1 MTQPQPDEFQRLDEV
16 RPLLKTSQPV
26 KWLFTGDS
34 ITHGA
39 LHTFGWRDYVE
50 LFAERV
56 RFELGR
62 GMDLILNS
70 AISGHTTREL
80 LSDFDWRIGQFRPDA
95 VLIMIGMNDCAESRG
110 ISCEEF
116 SANLEQ
122 LTGKIW
128 KLGARPVLQTT
139 CPILPGQAP
148 ERTPYFPAYMDAIR
162 QVAADNKLPLIDHEQ
177 FWRNR
182 AGSHFFWMSNAF
194 HPNECGHRAFAFCLY
209 EALGIFDPASHSCR
223 LHLP

>member
-1 MTQPQPDEFQRLDEV
+1 MAQPQPDEFQRLDQV
-16 RPLLKTSQPV
+16 RALLKSERPI
-26 KWLFTGDS
+26 KWIFTGDS

-62 GMDLILNS
+62 VMDLILNS

-80 LSDFDWRIGQFRPDA
+80 LSGFDWRIGQFRPDA
-95 VLIMIGMNDCAESRG
+95 VLIMIGMNDCSESRG
-110 ISCEEF
+110 ISCGEF
-116 SANLEQ
+116 SANLGQ
-122 LTGKIW
+122 LVGKIRD
-128 KLGARPVLQTT
+128 LGAIPVLQTT

-148 ERTPYFPAYMDAIR
+148 DRTPHFPAYMEAIR
-162 QVAADNKLPLIDHEQ
+162 QVAAAHKLPLIDHEQ

-182 AGSHFFWMSNAF
+182 AGSHFYWMSDGF

-209 EALGIFDPASHSCR
+209 QALGIFDPASHSCR

>member
-1 MTQPQPDEFQRLDEV
+1 MTQTQPAFFQRLDQV
-16 RPLLKTSQPV
+16 QSLLKTERPV

-62 GMDLILNS
+62 GMDLIINS

-80 LSDFDWRIGQFRPDA
+80 LSGFDWRIGQFRPDA
-95 VLIMIGMNDCAESRG
+95 VLIMIGMNDCAEGRALPLD
-110 ISCEEF
+110 EF
-116 SANLEQ
+116 RANLGQ
-122 LTGKIW
+122 LTGKIRE
-128 KLGARPVLQTT
+128 LGALPVLQTT
-139 CPILPGQAP
+139 CPILPGQSP
-148 ERTPYFPAYMDAIR
+148 ERTPHFPAYMDAIR
-162 QVAADNKLPLIDHEQ
+162 EAAAANKLPLVDHER
-177 FWRNR
+177 FWQAR
-182 AGSHFFWMSNAF
+182 APSHSYWMSNAF
-194 HPNECGHRAFAFCLY
+194 HPNEYGHRAFAFCLY
-209 EALGIFDPASHSCR
+209 EALGIFDPASQSCR

>member
-1 MTQPQPDEFQRLDEV
+1 MTQTQPAFFQRLDEV
-16 RPLLKTSQPV
+16 RLLLKSDQPR
-26 KWLFTGDS
+26 KWVFTGDS

-50 LFAERV
+50 LFGERV

-62 GMDLILNS
+62 VMDLVVNS
-70 AISGHTTREL
+70 AISGHTTRDL
-80 LSDFDWRIGQFRPDA
+80 LTGFDWRIGQLRPDA
-95 VLIMIGMNDCAESRG
+95 VLIMIGMNDCSEGRG
-110 ISCEEF
+110 ISCDEF
-116 SANLEQ
+116 AGNLRQ
-122 LTGKIW
+122 LASRIRD
-128 KLGARPVLQTT
+128 LGAIPVLQTT

-148 ERTPYFPAYMDAIR
+148 DRTPHFPAYMDAIR
-162 QVAADNKLPLIDHEQ
+162 AVAADQGLPLIDHEA
-177 FWRNR
+177 FWRQR
-182 AGSHFFWMSNAF
+182 AGSHFYWMSDAF